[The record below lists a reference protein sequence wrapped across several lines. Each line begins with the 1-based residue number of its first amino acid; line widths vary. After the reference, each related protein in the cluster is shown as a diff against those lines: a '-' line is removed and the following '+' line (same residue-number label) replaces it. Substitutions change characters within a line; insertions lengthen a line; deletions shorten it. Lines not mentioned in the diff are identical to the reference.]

1 MNEAARVADDLAA
14 RLAAV
19 EAQCD
24 RLLAQNFVLTAQVAS
39 LAETVRD
46 SCDRLGLEPP
56 RRVIGEGWRMI
67 KQVAGELN
75 LSQSGVRARIKC
87 GKLASEKI
95 GGRRFV
101 RSAK

>member
-1 MNEAARVADDLAA
+1 MNEAARVSDDLAA

-39 LAETVRD
+39 LVETVRD
-46 SCDRLGLEPP
+46 SCDRMGLEPP
-56 RRVIGEGWRMI
+56 RVIGEGWRMI

-75 LSQSGVRARIKC
+75 LSQSGVRARIKR